1 MIRLGLVLAALI
13 ALAQPAVALSCMAPD
28 IARDYQRAAQS
39 NDTYI
44 IVKGD
49 LFFDETELPDR
60 TDQRTSRARNS
71 VDIDGWLAGYSL
83 TKDGFTKRFERD
95 VILRVSC
102 LGPWC
107 GGTAKGEHLAFLKQ
121 EDRQWVVKI
130 SPCPGMTYA
139 SPTAEQEQKALACFR
154 GEDCQAD

>member
-1 MIRLGLVLAALI
+1 MRLGVVLAGLLM
-13 ALAQPAVALSCMAPD
+13 ALAQPAHALSCAPPD
-28 IARDYQRAAQS
+28 IARDFQRAAQS
-39 NDTYI
+39 DDAYI

-49 LFFDETELPDR
+49 LFFDEAKLPDR
-60 TDQRTSRARNS
+60 TDLRTSRKRDTT
-71 VDIDGWLAGYSL
+71 DIEGWLAGYSL

-107 GGTAKGEHLAFLKQ
+107 GGTTKGEHLAFLKQ
-121 EDRQWVVKI
+121 EKLQWVVQI

-139 SPTAEQEQKALACFR
+139 SPTAEQEQKALSCFR
-154 GEDCQAD
+154 GEDCNAN